1 MFSHSKQLLALSGV
15 CLSAFFAPGAHASL
29 VPWVGTANYL
39 AASGAA
45 GDEDSVGPFSSYD
58 FASGGVVL
66 IKPDTIVTPG
76 VFTVGDTYHGY
87 YQSYVTRHML
97 GASTVASPNLNTTGS
112 GAGYELTIAADFT
125 QQVVG
130 VDAFGNPTF
139 AVNPGGGASIYFDTT
154 SDYNFAADSGF
165 ANGSAILTGNIIG
178 GGGAYLNSFG
188 VGVSSIDLTVAALG
202 FDPTV
207 FEPDTIS
214 GSEGVFTLR
223 LNPNGVTAQV
233 SAVLGHQAT
242 SGDLKLEA
250 DGNLD
255 LLAVPLPASLLLL
268 GSALAGLGMTAR
280 RGNSQGLTPLL
291 A

>member
-1 MFSHSKQLLALSGV
+1 MRSHSKQLLALSGV
-15 CLSAFFAPGAHASL
+15 CLSAFFAPAAHASL
-29 VPWVGTANYL
+29 VPWAGTANYL
-39 AASGAA
+39 AAPGAA
-45 GDEDSVGPFSSYD
+45 GDEDLVGPFTSYD

-66 IKPDTIVTPG
+66 IKPDVIVTPG
-76 VFTVGDTYHGY
+76 VFTVGDTYRGY

-97 GASTVASPNLNTTGS
+97 GASTVVSPNLNTTGS
-112 GAGYELTIAADFT
+112 GAGYELTIAADFA

-139 AVNPGGGASIYFDTT
+139 AVTGGGASIYFDTT
-154 SDYNFAADSGF
+154 PDYNFAADSGF

-178 GGGAYLNSFG
+178 GGGTYLTNFG

-207 FEPDTIS
+207 FEPDTIG

-268 GSALAGLGMTAR
+268 GTALAGLGMTAR
-280 RGNSQGLTPLL
+280 RNGHAPIPRL